1 MRMVALL
8 PEILQPDFSAGG
20 GVAAGKVF
28 PAVQAGVL
36 RFAGAGELPARA
48 GARGDGAG
56 AVGHSGRVATEAA
69 PEQFAIVAEIDG
81 KNPAGIG
88 SDLHA
93 EAGVGFVGV
102 REYSPSF
109 GPAVELD
116 AVRADGVRLG
126 DAADGYE
133 FAGNGVETADERGG
147 AAARRAER
155 PVGAVRRWWRVR
167 PMGRSCRLFDCG
179 WAQVAEVRDR
189 RLVASGASR

>member
-8 PEILQPDFSAGG
+8 PEIFQPDFSDGG
-20 GVAAGKVF
+20 GAAAGKGF
-28 PAVQAGVL
+28 SAVKAGVV
-36 RFAGAGELPARA
+36 RFTGRGTLPARA
-48 GARGDGAG
+48 EAGGDRAG
-56 AVGHSGRVATEAA
+56 AVGHSGRVATEAE

-81 KNPAGIG
+81 ENPPSGG

-133 FAGNGVETADERGG
+133 FAGNGVEAADERGG

-155 PVGAVRRWWRVR
+155 PVG
-167 PMGRSCRLFDCG
+167 RSDDG
-179 WAQVAEVRDR
+179 
-189 RLVASGASR
+189 GG

>member
-1 MRMVALL
+1 
-8 PEILQPDFSAGG
+8 
-20 GVAAGKVF
+20 
-28 PAVQAGVL
+28 
-36 RFAGAGELPARA
+36 
-48 GARGDGAG
+48 
-56 AVGHSGRVATEAA
+56 
-69 PEQFAIVAEIDG
+69 
-81 KNPAGIG
+81 
-88 SDLHA
+88 LHA

-155 PVGAVRRWWRVR
+155 PVG
-167 PMGRSCRLFDCG
+167 RSDDG
-179 WAQVAEVRDR
+179 
-189 RLVASGASR
+189 GG